1 MTAITHYD
9 AHPYS
14 ELFPKLGKEELM
26 ALRASIE
33 EHGQEEPIVLYQE
46 KILDGR
52 NRYMACYSAGIE
64 PTVTEGHFDTDKE
77 ALDYVVLANVTRR
90 HLDASQRAMIAQ
102 RFKPEY
108 AALARERRKRKP
120 KSDMVSLPEQNTTAR
135 DELGKVFNV
144 SGSYIDRAEAIA
156 EASPE
161 EEVRVL
167 AGETSINAAYNRV
180 VKETVETK
188 APYVAEYED
197 WFALDAALTKGT
209 EKLLASNKKPNK
221 AARAKYE
228 SAIKRSGKARRA
240 VVKLFRGGK

>member
-1 MTAITHYD
+1 
-9 AHPYS
+9 
-14 ELFPKLGKEELM
+14 
-26 ALRASIE
+26 
-33 EHGQEEPIVLYQE
+33 
-46 KILDGR
+46 
-52 NRYMACYSAGIE
+52 
-64 PTVTEGHFDTDKE
+64 
-77 ALDYVVLANVTRR
+77 
-90 HLDASQRAMIAQ
+90 MIAQ